1 MQNPKQRRKS
11 RLQAA
16 ESFENQMLD
25 IMNKSALALMIS
37 VGHRTKLFDTMA
49 KLPPSTSTDI
59 AKNSNLNERYVREW
73 LGALVTAKI
82 IDYDPKTTLYSLSPE
97 KANYLTRNG
106 SFNMATTAQFIPVL
120 AQVED
125 EIIHC
130 FENGGGVPYE
140 KYHRFHDVMAEESNQ
155 TVLAE
160 LIDGIL
166 PIVPGIVDKLHQ
178 GIKVL
183 DVGCG
188 SGRAINLMAKTFSS
202 SQFVGYDFSKEGIAN
217 AQREKEKAG
226 ITNANFEQQDAAHFD
241 HQDHFDMITAFD
253 AIHDQ
258 ANPEKVLENIRNSL
272 KPGGV
277 FLMQDIAGSSKLE
290 KNMDHPLAPFLY
302 TVSCLHCMTVSLA
315 LEGRGLGAMWGK
327 EKAIEMLKEAGFKD
341 IEVKQ
346 LPHDPINY
354 FYVARS

>member
-1 MQNPKQRRKS
+1 MQVV
-11 RLQAA
+11 
-16 ESFENQMLD
+16 ESFEDQMLD

-37 VGHRTKLFDTMA
+37 VGHRTKLFDTMSQ
-49 KLPPSTSTDI
+49 LPASTSADI
-59 AKNSNLNERYVREW
+59 ATNSNLNERYVREW

-82 IDYDPKTTLYSLSPE
+82 IDYDPQTSLYSLSKE
-97 KANYLTRNG
+97 KANFLTRNG

-140 KYHRFHDVMAEESNQ
+140 KYHRFHDVMAEESSQ

-166 PIVPGIVDKLHQ
+166 PVAPGIIEKLQQ
-178 GIKVL
+178 GIRVL

-188 SGRAINLMAKTFSS
+188 SGRAINLMAKSFPS
-202 SQFVGYDFSKEGIAN
+202 SQFVGYDFSKEGITN
-217 AQREKEKAG
+217 AERERESLG
-226 ITNANFEQQDAAHFD
+226 ITNASFEQQDAANFD
-241 HQDHFDMITAFD
+241 HQDQFDLITAFD

-258 ANPEKVLENIRNSL
+258 ANPEKVLENIRRSL

-290 KNMDHPLAPFLY
+290 KNLDHPLAPFLY

-315 LEGRGLGAMWGK
+315 LEGKGLGAMWGK
-327 EKAIEMLKEAGFKD
+327 EKAIEMLQDAGFSNV
-341 IEVKQ
+341 EVTQ

>member
-1 MQNPKQRRKS
+1 MQVV
-11 RLQAA
+11 
-16 ESFENQMLD
+16 ESFEDQMLD

-37 VGHRTKLFDTMA
+37 VGHRTKLFDTMSQ
-49 KLPPSTSTDI
+49 LPASTSADI
-59 AKNSNLNERYVREW
+59 ATNSNLNERYVREW

-82 IDYDPKTTLYSLSPE
+82 IDYDPQTSLYSLSKE
-97 KANYLTRNG
+97 KANFLTRNG

-140 KYHRFHDVMAEESNQ
+140 KYHRFHDVMAEESSQ

-166 PIVPGIVDKLHQ
+166 PVAPGIIEKLQQ
-178 GIKVL
+178 GIRVL

-188 SGRAINLMAKTFSS
+188 SGRAINLMAKSFPS
-202 SQFVGYDFSKEGIAN
+202 SQFVGYDFSKEGITN
-217 AQREKEKAG
+217 AERERESLG
-226 ITNANFEQQDAAHFD
+226 ITNASFEQQDAANFN
-241 HQDHFDMITAFD
+241 HQDQFDLITAFD

-258 ANPEKVLENIRNSL
+258 ANPEKVLENITRSL

-290 KNMDHPLAPFLY
+290 KNLDHPLAPFLY

-315 LEGRGLGAMWGK
+315 LEGKGLGAMWGK
-327 EKAIEMLKEAGFKD
+327 EKAIEMLQDAGFSNV
-341 IEVKQ
+341 EVTQ

>member
-1 MQNPKQRRKS
+1 
-11 RLQAA
+11 
-16 ESFENQMLD
+16 
-25 IMNKSALALMIS
+25 MNKSALALMIS
-37 VGHRTKLFDTMA
+37 VGHRTKLFDTMSN
-49 KLPPSTSTDI
+49 LPASTSTEI
-59 AKNSNLNERYVREW
+59 ARNSNLNERYVREW

-82 IDYDPKTTLYSLSPE
+82 IDYDPQSSLYSLSKE
-97 KANYLTRNG
+97 KANFLTRNG

-140 KYHRFHDVMAEESNQ
+140 KYHRFHDVMAEESSQ

-160 LIDGIL
+160 LLDGIL
-166 PIVPGIVDKLHQ
+166 PVVPGIIERLQQ

-188 SGRAINLMAKTFSS
+188 SGRAINLMAKSFPS
-202 SQFVGYDFSKEGIAN
+202 SQFVGYDFSKEGISN
-217 AQREKEKAG
+217 AEREKDSLG
-226 ITNANFEQQDAAHFD
+226 ITNASFEQQDAANFD
-241 HQDHFDMITAFD
+241 HQEHFDLITAFD

-258 ANPEKVLENIRNSL
+258 ANPEKVLENIRSSL
-272 KPGGV
+272 KPEGV

-290 KNMDHPLAPFLY
+290 NNLEHPLAPFLY

-327 EKAIEMLKEAGFKD
+327 EKAIEMLKDAGFSNV
-341 IEVKQ
+341 EVKQ

>member
-1 MQNPKQRRKS
+1 MQVV
-11 RLQAA
+11 
-16 ESFENQMLD
+16 ESFEDQMLD

-49 KLPPSTSTDI
+49 KLPASTSADI
-59 AKNSNLNERYVREW
+59 ARNSNLNERYVREW

-82 IDYDPKTTLYSLSPE
+82 IDYDATSSLYSLSKE
-97 KANYLTRNG
+97 KANFLTRNG

-140 KYHRFHDVMAEESNQ
+140 KYHRFHDVMAEESSQ

-166 PIVPGIVDKLHQ
+166 PVVPGIVEKLHH

-188 SGRAINLMAKTFSS
+188 SGRAINLMAKTFPS
-202 SQFVGYDFSKEGIAN
+202 SQFVGYDFSKEGITN
-217 AQREKEKAG
+217 AKMEKERLG
-226 ITNANFEQQDAAHFD
+226 ITNASFEQQDAAQFD
-241 HQDHFDMITAFD
+241 HQEQFDLITAFD

-258 ANPEKVLENIRNSL
+258 AHPEEVLKNIKSSL
-272 KPGGV
+272 KPGGI

-290 KNMDHPLAPFLY
+290 NNLEHPLATYLY

-327 EKAIEMLKEAGFKD
+327 EKAIEMLQDAGFSNV
-341 IEVKQ
+341 EVKQ

>member
-1 MQNPKQRRKS
+1 
-11 RLQAA
+11 
-16 ESFENQMLD
+16 MLD
-25 IMNKSALALMIS
+25 IINKSALGLMIS
-37 VGHRTKLFDTMA
+37 VGHRTKLFDAMA

-59 AKNSNLNERYVREW
+59 ANNSNLNERYVREW
-73 LGALVTAKI
+73 LGALVTSKI
-82 IDYDPKTTLYSLSPE
+82 IDYDPQKSLYSLSKE
-97 KANYLTRNG
+97 KANLLSRDG
-106 SFNMATTAQFIPVL
+106 SFNMATTVQFIPVL

-140 KYHRFHDVMAEESNQ
+140 KYNRFHDVMAEESNQ

-166 PIVPGIVDKLHQ
+166 PVVNGIIEKLNQ

-188 SGRAINLMAKTFSS
+188 SGRAVNLMAQTFPS
-202 SQFVGYDFSKEGIAN
+202 SQFVGYDFSKEGIKN
-217 AQREKEKAG
+217 AQNEKEKLG
-226 ITNANFEQQDAAHFD
+226 IDNATFEQQDAAHFD
-241 HQDHFDMITAFD
+241 HEDHFDLITAFD

-258 ANPEKVLENIRNSL
+258 AHPDKVLENIRRSL

-290 KNMDHPLAPFLY
+290 NNMDHPLAPYLY
-302 TVSCLHCMTVSLA
+302 TISCLHCMTVSLA
-315 LEGRGLGAMWGK
+315 LEGKGLGAMWGK
-327 EKAIEMLKEAGFKD
+327 EKAIEMLKEAGFSNV
-341 IEVKQ
+341 EVKQ

-354 FYVARS
+354 FYVARI

>member
-1 MQNPKQRRKS
+1 
-11 RLQAA
+11 LQVA

-49 KLPPSTSTDI
+49 ELPPSTSHDI
-59 AKNSNLNERYVREW
+59 AKNSNLKERYVREW
-73 LGALVTAKI
+73 LGALVTSKI
-82 IDYDPKTTLYSLSPE
+82 IDYDPKTSLYSLAKE
-97 KANYLTRNG
+97 KANFLTRNG

-140 KYHRFHDVMAEESNQ
+140 KYNRFHDVMAEESNQ

-160 LIDGIL
+160 LVDGIL
-166 PIVPGIVDKLHQ
+166 PIVPGLIDKLHQ
-178 GIKVL
+178 GMKVL

-188 SGRAINLMAKTFSS
+188 SGRAINLMAKTFPK
-202 SQFVGYDFSKEGIAN
+202 SQFYGYDFSNEAINNAN
-217 AQREKEKAG
+217 TEKENLG
-226 ITNANFEQQDAAHFD
+226 NTNATFEKQDVANFD
-241 HQDHFDMITAFD
+241 HRDQFDLITAFD

-258 ANPEKVLENIRNSL
+258 ANPEKVLENIKNSL
-272 KPGGV
+272 KPGGI

-290 KNMDHPLAPFLY
+290 KNLDHPLAPFLY

-327 EKAIEMLKEAGFKD
+327 EKAIEMLEDAGFSNV
-341 IEVKQ
+341 EVKQ

-354 FYVARS
+354 FYVARG

>member
-1 MQNPKQRRKS
+1 MQS
-11 RLQAA
+11 D

-37 VGHRTKLFDTMA
+37 VGHRTKLFDNMA
-49 KLPPSTSTDI
+49 ELPPSTSHDI
-59 AKNSNLNERYVREW
+59 AKKSNLNERYVREW
-73 LGALVTAKI
+73 LGALVTSRI
-82 IDYDPKTTLYSLSPE
+82 INYDSKTNLYSLSKE
-97 KANYLTRNG
+97 KANLLTRNG
-106 SFNMATTAQFIPVL
+106 SFNMASTTQFIPVL

-140 KYHRFHDVMAEESNQ
+140 KYHRFHDVMVEESNQ

-166 PIVPGIVDKLHQ
+166 PIVPELIDKLYQ
-178 GIKVL
+178 GMKVL

-188 SGRAINLMAKTFSS
+188 SGRAINLMAKTFPK
-202 SQFVGYDFSKEGIAN
+202 SQFYGYDFSKEAINNAN
-217 AQREKEKAG
+217 VEKENLR
-226 ITNANFEQQDAAHFD
+226 ITNATFEKQDVTNFDYKDQFD
-241 HQDHFDMITAFD
+241 LITAFD

-258 ANPEKVLENIRNSL
+258 AYPEKVLENIKNSL
-272 KPGGV
+272 KSGGI

-290 KNMDHPLAPFLY
+290 KNLDHPLAPFLY

-327 EKAIEMLKEAGFKD
+327 EKAIQMLEEAGFSN

-354 FYVARS
+354 FYIARG

>member
-1 MQNPKQRRKS
+1 MQVV
-11 RLQAA
+11 
-16 ESFENQMLD
+16 ESFEDQMLD

-37 VGHRTKLFDTMA
+37 VGHRTKLFDTMS
-49 KLPPSTSTDI
+49 KLPASTSADI
-59 AKNSNLNERYVREW
+59 ARNSNLNERYVREW

-82 IDYDPKTTLYSLSPE
+82 IDYDPQTSLYSLSKE
-97 KANYLTRNG
+97 KANFLTRNG

-140 KYHRFHDVMAEESNQ
+140 KYHRFHDVMAEESSQ

-166 PIVPGIVDKLHQ
+166 PIVPEIIEKLQQ
-178 GIKVL
+178 GIRVL

-188 SGRAINLMAKTFSS
+188 SGRAINLMAKTFPS
-202 SQFVGYDFSKEGIAN
+202 SQFVGYDFSKEGITN
-217 AQREKEKAG
+217 AEREKEDLG
-226 ITNANFEQQDAAHFD
+226 ITNSSFEQQDVANFD
-241 HQDHFDMITAFD
+241 HEDHFDLITAFD

-258 ANPEKVLENIRNSL
+258 ANPEKVLENIKRSL

-290 KNMDHPLAPFLY
+290 NNLDHPLAPFLY

-327 EKAIEMLKEAGFKD
+327 EKAIEMLKEAGFSNV
-341 IEVKQ
+341 EVKQ

>member
-1 MQNPKQRRKS
+1 MQVV
-11 RLQAA
+11 
-16 ESFENQMLD
+16 ESFEDQMLD

-37 VGHRTKLFDTMA
+37 VGHRTKLFDTMS
-49 KLPPSTSTDI
+49 KLPDSTSADI
-59 AKNSNLNERYVREW
+59 ARNSNLNERYVREW

-82 IDYDPKTTLYSLSPE
+82 IDYDPQSSLYSLSKE
-97 KANYLTRNG
+97 KANFLTRNG

-140 KYHRFHDVMAEESNQ
+140 KYHRFHDVMAEESSQ

-166 PIVPGIVDKLHQ
+166 PIVPEIIEKLQQ
-178 GIKVL
+178 GIRVL

-188 SGRAINLMAKTFSS
+188 SGRAINLMAKTFPS

-217 AQREKEKAG
+217 AEREKEGLG
-226 ITNANFEQQDAAHFD
+226 ITNSSFEQQDVAYFD
-241 HQDHFDMITAFD
+241 HEDHFDLITAFD

-258 ANPEKVLENIRNSL
+258 ANPEKVLENIKRSL

-290 KNMDHPLAPFLY
+290 NNLDHPLAPFLY

-327 EKAIEMLKEAGFKD
+327 EKAIEMLKEAGFSNV
-341 IEVKQ
+341 EVKQ